1 MLTNPLIFRSLI
13 NHLREQEVL
22 ETSII
27 HLLNP
32 LEFFSLRLKYKNKL
46 KMDNQRWLAYEISN
60 ILNSDL

>member
-1 MLTNPLIFRSLI
+1 MITNPLIFRSLI
-13 NHLREQEVL
+13 NHLREHEVL
-22 ETSII
+22 ETAII

-60 ILNSDL
+60 ILNSDH

>member
-13 NHLREQEVL
+13 NHLREHEVL

-32 LEFFSLRLKYKNKL
+32 LEFFSLKLKYRNKL